1 MEQEQKRYITTD
13 GKELCAKTQANKEAA
28 TAMKQSWI
36 RRALERTK
44 PEENSQQFNT
54 RNRKMIVNY
63 EKAVKYLVEVH
74 RNRLQDDRNFL
85 EDELNKHIGD
95 CGVNI
100 VTYNEETDQLEVDWD
115 RVQGAGVR
123 VSVSAIMWY
132 KKELNRISEFGLE

>member
-1 MEQEQKRYITTD
+1 MYSVRK
-13 GKELCAKTQANKEAA
+13 K
-28 TAMKQSWI
+28 
-36 RRALERTK
+36 
-44 PEENSQQFNT
+44 SQQFNT

-74 RNRLQDDRNFL
+74 RNRLQDDRSFL